1 MPPSAEH
8 SEPHQHTLKQIS
20 SLETGLRF
28 RLRLSKPAWALV
40 ALILG
45 WAAQELFERQLLWPG
60 LLLYAIAIPLF
71 AIKVAVP
78 RPKRSEKPEVYSRFL
93 YLRIGTGIRTQLG
106 LGVMLGALI
115 LSGVSWY
122 LFGLGPRSIAAWP
135 TYLGSLIFFG
145 LGVWLAEPSTS
156 SRSSPPAPGKGRPS
170 LRWPQLDLLLLAI
183 IILALFL
190 RLFQFSSLPFGTW
203 YDEAT
208 TGLEARQIVQD
219 PAFRPAY
226 SGAMNQVAHHLYLFA
241 LSMRLLGDN
250 IGALRAVS
258 VLFGIGAVVT
268 AYLFG
273 REYGGRRWGL
283 LLAFLVASMRWHVNF
298 SRIAMNGIDV
308 PFFEF
313 LTLYFALRVVRGQ
326 PGQLRNM
333 AWLGLSLGLGLSFYT
348 PFRLFTIALTLFAL
362 AMLASG
368 YRSHRDAGLSPGNA
382 DTLTARRE
390 YETKTNGKEGER
402 WGLGLVLLLIAIWL
416 AAMPTAQSAWRNG
429 SAFWGRARHVSIFQN
444 RDDPNLARALGRT
457 TYKHLLMFNY
467 QGDNNGRH
475 NLPGA
480 PTLDRLSAILFAL
493 GLGVAVAR
501 RGPANIFFL
510 CLLPMGLL
518 GGILT
523 LDFEA
528 PQSLRSIAALP
539 AVVYFIALTLDT
551 LWSELPVTGRFTGWQ
566 YNTAPILAGLGII
579 AFSNG
584 FTYFGP
590 QAHHPAV
597 WMEFSTAETLV
608 GKRMAK
614 LGPEP
619 VYYTSPFFFN
629 HACIRF
635 HAPES
640 RRSARKVLPLPD
652 PLPARESPDRPVVY
666 FIHPDE
672 EWVLHQALQIYPEAS
687 YEILPSDS
695 EYPPAVY
702 IVTLEP
708 EQIASVQGLEATY
721 WAGTTRQGV
730 PGSTARSPVIDMV
743 WPADAPLDLPFV
755 AEWNGILYIPRYG
768 QYNLSVE
775 VPGPVELTLDGKT
788 HQAEGNLSLTPDLA
802 QGNHDMRLQ
811 ATGGHGQVRL
821 WWQPPTQEREI
832 VPTWALYASPIS
844 RHGLLGKYYPNSDWS
859 GTPAMARIDPFLDIY
874 FHLTPLPRPYSVEW
888 SGWLDVPEEGA
899 YFLGLRAVDQAQLY
913 LDGQLVIDATLPD
926 EYTQALLGLKAGLHD
941 LRITYQDLTGHSRIH
956 LYWTRPG
963 GEREIIPATY
973 LVPNRVSSRS
983 AQAPASRLPEESIW
997 QLGWERGSH

>member
-1 MPPSAEH
+1 
-8 SEPHQHTLKQIS
+8 
-20 SLETGLRF
+20 
-28 RLRLSKPAWALV
+28 
-40 ALILG
+40 
-45 WAAQELFERQLLWPG
+45 
-60 LLLYAIAIPLF
+60 
-71 AIKVAVP
+71 
-78 RPKRSEKPEVYSRFL
+78 
-93 YLRIGTGIRTQLG
+93 
-106 LGVMLGALI
+106 
-115 LSGVSWY
+115 
-122 LFGLGPRSIAAWP
+122 
-135 TYLGSLIFFG
+135 
-145 LGVWLAEPSTS
+145 
-156 SRSSPPAPGKGRPS
+156 
-170 LRWPQLDLLLLAI
+170 LLLAI
-183 IILALFL
+183 IIIALFF

-219 PAFRPAY
+219 PVFRPAY

-241 LSMRLLGDN
+241 LSLRLLGDN
-250 IGALRAVS
+250 IAALRAVS
-258 VLFGIGAVVT
+258 VLFGVGAVVT

-273 REYGGRRWGL
+273 REYGGHRWGL
-283 LLAFLVASMRWHVNF
+283 LLAFLVACMRWHVNF

-313 LTLYFALRVVRGQ
+313 LTLYFVLRVVRGQ

-348 PFRLFTIALTLFAL
+348 PFRLFTIALTMFAL
-362 AMLASG
+362 ATLASR
-368 YRSHRDAGLSPGNA
+368 YRSHGDASLAHRGAGLPYGDA
-382 DTLTARRE
+382 DSLTAQWE
-390 YETKTNGKEGER
+390 YEAKTNRKAGQPPTM
-402 WGLGLVLLLIAIWL
+402 GLVLLLIAVWL

-429 SAFWGRARHVSIFQN
+429 SDFWGRARHVSIFQN

-493 GLGVAVAR
+493 GVGMAVAR
-501 RGPANIFFL
+501 RDPANIFFL
-510 CLLPMGLL
+510 CLLPVGLL

-528 PQSLRSIAALP
+528 PQSLRSVAALP

-551 LWSELPVTGRFTGWQ
+551 LWSELPVTGRFKGYQ
-566 YNTAPILAGLGII
+566 YSTAPILAGLGII

-597 WMEFSTAETLV
+597 WMEFSTAQTLV
-608 GKRMAK
+608 GKRMAE

-629 HACIRF
+629 HASIRF

-640 RRSARKVLPLPD
+640 RLSVRKVLPLPD
-652 PLPARESPDRPVVY
+652 PLPARESSDRPVVY

-672 EWVLHQALQIYPEAS
+672 EWVLLQALQIYPEANF
-687 YEILPSDS
+687 EILPSGS
-695 EYPPAVY
+695 EYRPAVY
-702 IVTLEP
+702 IVYLEP
-708 EQIASVQGLEATY
+708 EQIASVQGLEAHY
-721 WAGTTRQGV
+721 WAGTTRQGA
-730 PGSTARSPVIDMV
+730 PRSTTHSPVIDMA

-755 AEWNGILYIPRYG
+755 AEWNGILYIPWYG

-775 VPGPVELTLDGKT
+775 APGHVELTLDGET
-788 HQAEGNLSLTPDLA
+788 LQAEGNLRLTPDLA
-802 QGNHDMRLQ
+802 LGNHELRLQ
-811 ATGGHGQVRL
+811 AVGGHGQIRL
-821 WWQPPTQEREI
+821 WWQPPTQEQEI
-832 VPTWALYASPIS
+832 VPTWALYTSPIS
-844 RHGLLGKYYPNSDWS
+844 RHGLLGEYYPNSDWR
-859 GTPAMARIDPFLDIY
+859 GVPAIARIDPILDIY

-888 SGWLDVPEEGA
+888 SGWLDVPEEGP

-926 EYTQALLGLKAGLHD
+926 EYTQELLGLKAGLHD
-941 LRITYQDLTGHSRIH
+941 LRITYRDLTGRSRIH

-973 LVPNRVSSRS
+973 LVPNRVRPHPS
-983 AQAPASRLPEESIW
+983 QAPASDLPAGSTWQSTWEEGGNKPG
-997 QLGWERGSH
+997 QPTADTGNQQVQTLGRSQVFPPGVE